1 VNDAVLDAS
10 SLSAGAGPAHAL
22 DAQSGPAGEKAA
34 LLHRLVADLN
44 APLSRERSFRMSEGA
59 LLSDRFL
66 LSVGKQHFGPD
77 PAARVGDI
85 CGQLGMPAPLL
96 RKIEPNVSA
105 ASCVHF
111 GFEGAGDAGLYKV
124 YFEFPVAEIAAN
136 RSPGS
141 REPLLLHLAFKWDA
155 LDAAASVATRYF
167 WHPFLSA
174 SEIRE
179 RMSQIYAD
187 KRAEVS
193 RSIATDVLDLAAAR
207 VPAEKLQYLE
217 VREDET
223 GRNSFDLNLY
233 NARLRVQDLHAL
245 LSRMRER
252 YSISRAEFQAMF
264 DQVKGRTAG
273 HLAGGVHRNGEDF
286 FNVYYGGRPDVQGS
300 FPRPG
305 PAAAVRAERPAS
317 DRFEYATEADPHFNY
332 CLWNYHP
339 VAPAAGKFR
348 AVNLLYHS
356 FGLAGLSEQAYQFV
370 DALRDSIGPFQ
381 TVFGIKLRDNQL
393 GWEYYFYDYRRR
405 EREVSIS
412 KVLDALRPFA
422 RCDIRPN
429 ENLPYFMF
437 SIDID
442 DPLVTGARALDVVH
456 MYVGNVGSSV
466 SSGISYG
473 LRPESSTMEN
483 FYFFFDAKTQ
493 LEEAAN
499 KIFCSAYVDVTKIHY
514 NRILWPEL
522 RDCRTICVANKKA
535 NDCVYFS
542 GINVD
547 QLLFFL
553 KRLDYPKEIVGMV
566 ETHRADLDHLLYDVG
581 LDYRVEDGEL
591 RILKSGYY
599 GVF

>member
-1 VNDAVLDAS
+1 
-10 SLSAGAGPAHAL
+10 
-22 DAQSGPAGEKAA
+22 
-34 LLHRLVADLN
+34 
-44 APLSRERSFRMSEGA
+44 
-59 LLSDRFL
+59 
-66 LSVGKQHFGPD
+66 
-77 PAARVGDI
+77 
-85 CGQLGMPAPLL
+85 LL
-96 RKIEPNVSA
+96 REIGPNVSA

-111 GFEGAGDAGLYKV
+111 GFEGAADRSLYKA
-124 YFEFPVAEIAAN
+124 YFEFPVAEIAAGRGAN
-136 RSPGS
+136 S
-141 REPLLLHLAFKWDA
+141 RDPLLLHLAFKWDP
-155 LDAAASVATRYF
+155 LDGGTSVLTRYF
-167 WHPFLSA
+167 WYPSLSVP
-174 SEIRE
+174 EIRQ
-179 RMSQIYAD
+179 RLSLIYPD
-187 KRAEVS
+187 KDNEASRRIAED
-193 RSIATDVLDLAAAR
+193 ILELAAGR

-217 VREDET
+217 VREDGT

-233 NARLRVQDLHAL
+233 NARLQMQDLSEP

-252 YSISRAEFQAMF
+252 YCIPREELQAVA
-264 DQVKGRTAG
+264 DPVRGKTAG
-273 HLAGGVHRNGEDF
+273 HIAGGVHRNGKDF
-286 FNVYYGGRPDVQGS
+286 FNIYYGGRPDLEQPLV
-300 FPRPG
+300 RPA
-305 PAAAVRAERPAS
+305 PAATAAARKPAGA
-317 DRFEYATEADPHFNY
+317 RFEYATETDPHFNY

-339 VAPAAGKFR
+339 VAPVAGKFR

-356 FGLAGLSEQAYQFV
+356 FELAGINERAYQMV
-370 DALRDSIGPFQ
+370 DALRSAIGPFQ
-381 TVFGIKLRDNQL
+381 TVFGVKLRDKQL
-393 GWEYYFYDYRRR
+393 GWEYYFYDYGRR
-405 EREVSIS
+405 ERKVSIS
-412 KVLDALRPFA
+412 KALNALQPFA

-437 SIDID
+437 SLDID
-442 DPLVTGARALDVVH
+442 DALVTGTRDLDVVH

-466 SSGISYG
+466 SSGISYA

-522 RDCRTICVANKKA
+522 RNCRTICVANKKA

-553 KRLDYPKEIVGMV
+553 KRLNYPKEIVSMV
-566 ETHRADLDHLLYDVG
+566 ETHRANLDHLLYDVG

>member
-1 VNDAVLDAS
+1 VSVPAATGARAPQSN
-10 SLSAGAGPAHAL
+10 AGAAGHPA
-22 DAQSGPAGEKAA
+22 AA
-34 LLHRLVADLN
+34 ELLELVGGLGV
-44 APLSRERSFRMSEGA
+44 PYRHERSFRMTEGA
-59 LLSDRFL
+59 LLTDRFL
-66 LSVGKQHFGPD
+66 LSIGKRHFGPD
-77 PAARVGDI
+77 PAARVADI
-85 CGQLGMPAPLL
+85 CARLGMPSPLL
-96 RKIEPNVSA
+96 REIGPNVSA

-111 GFEGAGDAGLYKV
+111 GFEGAGERGLYKA
-124 YFEFPVAEIAAN
+124 YFEFPVAEIAAGRGAN
-136 RSPGS
+136 S
-141 REPLLLHLAFKWDA
+141 RDPLLLHLAFKWDA
-155 LDAAASVATRYF
+155 LDGGTSVLTRYF
-167 WHPFLSA
+167 WYPSLSVP
-174 SEIRE
+174 EIRQ
-179 RMSQIYAD
+179 RLSLIYPD
-187 KRAEVS
+187 KDTEAS
-193 RSIATDVLDLAAAR
+193 RRIAADVLELAAGR

-217 VREDET
+217 VREDAT

-233 NARLRVQDLHAL
+233 NARLRVDELHAL

-252 YSISRAEFQAMF
+252 YSIPHGEFHAMY
-264 DQVKGRTAG
+264 DRIKGRTAG
-273 HLAGGVHRNGEDF
+273 HIAGGVHRDGRDF
-286 FNVYYGGRPDVQGS
+286 FNVYYGGRPDVQE
-300 FPRPG
+300 RPG
-305 PAAAVRAERPAS
+305 SVPAAAGKPAS
-317 DRFEYATEADPHFNY
+317 DRFEYATDADPHFNY

-339 VAPAAGKFR
+339 VAPVAGKFR

-356 FGLAGLSEQAYQFV
+356 FGLAGTSEQPYRMV
-370 DALRDSIGPFQ
+370 DALRNAIGPFQ
-381 TVFGIKLRDNQL
+381 TVFGVKLRDGQL
-393 GWEYYFYDYRRR
+393 GWEYYFYDYGRR
-405 EREVSIS
+405 ERKVSIG
-412 KVLDALRPFA
+412 KVLNALQPFA
-422 RCDIRPN
+422 RCEVRPN

-437 SIDID
+437 SLDID
-442 DPLVTGARALDVVH
+442 DALATGARDLDVVH

-466 SSGISYG
+466 SSGISYA

-553 KRLDYPKEIVGMV
+553 KRLDYPKEIVNMV
-566 ETHRADLDHLLYDVG
+566 ETHRASLDHLLYDVG